1 MGTLELTPVVSP
13 SFALKPSLANGAVS
27 VALTGTGD
35 LLAMPQ
41 LGSFLKQLHVEV
53 TRLSVK
59 LVVMDI
65 RELYFLNSSCLK
77 QFVTWLKSIRGAGT
91 HGYQVQF
98 ISNANLRWQRRTL
111 AALQA
116 LSDGAVTIRE

>member
-1 MGTLELTPVVSP
+1 MGTLDLTPVVSP

-27 VALTGTGD
+27 VSLTGTGD

-65 RELYFLNSSCLK
+65 RELYFLNSSCIK
-77 QFVTWLKSIRGAGT
+77 KFVTWLK
-91 HGYQVQF
+91 
-98 ISNANLRWQRRTL
+98 
-111 AALQA
+111 
-116 LSDGAVTIRE
+116 

>member
-1 MGTLELTPVVSP
+1 MGMLELSPVVSP
-13 SFALKPSLANGAVS
+13 SFALKPTLTDGAVS
-27 VALTGTGD
+27 VLLTGTGD

-41 LGSFLKQLHVEV
+41 LGSFLKQLHAEV

-77 QFVTWLKSIRGAGT
+77 QFVTWLKLMRGAGS
-91 HGYQVQF
+91 HQYQVQF
-98 ISNANLRWQRRTL
+98 LSNVNLRWQRRTL
-111 AALQA
+111 SALQA